1 MHSRLV
7 TEHHSEM
14 CVVCFDN
21 FSGLM
26 RMNSSPNQTSIS
38 PLESRMENSSWLVPV
53 SLLEVTARTEN
64 SNTTDTCMSAITTT
78 PLAFLPFLLLLIFA
92 TVAGNLLVIIA
103 VARTPSLRT
112 TTGVLLTSL
121 ACADLVMGLLVLPP
135 GTGLIISGH
144 WALGK
149 QACLLWTYVDVLC
162 VTASIG
168 TLCAIAVD
176 RYVAITR
183 PLRHQSLLNKP
194 RARVVVCAIWS
205 VAALNVV
212 VVAQSLAPKEGCC
225 EFHVTFTSALGS
237 SIVSF
242 YIPLVIMVFVYS
254 RVYAIARRQLHA
266 INRSQRRFQSI
277 ESSVDGQLD
286 TFSTTT
292 CSSPTSPTLP
302 STICGDPLA
311 PPTQSNRGSNG
322 TLALRRQLRA
332 LRTLG
337 IIMGTFTL
345 CWLPFFVVNIA
356 IRSVNSQGKSQ
367 GKFTTF
373 LKGSLSFND
382 FSLTFTTV

>member
-1 MHSRLV
+1 M
-7 TEHHSEM
+7 
-14 CVVCFDN
+14 
-21 FSGLM
+21 
-26 RMNSSPNQTSIS
+26 
-38 PLESRMENSSWLVPV
+38 
-53 SLLEVTARTEN
+53 
-64 SNTTDTCMSAITTT
+64 
-78 PLAFLPFLLLLIFA
+78 
-92 TVAGNLLVIIA
+92 AGNLLVITA

-144 WALGK
+144 WVLGK

-183 PLRHQSLLNKP
+183 PLRHKSLLNKP
-194 RARVVVCAIWS
+194 RARVIVCAIWS

-212 VVAQSLAPKEGCC
+212 VVAHSLAPKEGCC

-277 ESSVDGQLD
+277 QSSIDGQLD
-286 TFSTTT
+286 TFSATT
-292 CSSPTSPTLP
+292 CSSPTSPTLA

-356 IRSVNSQGKSQ
+356 IRSVNSQDSKRDAVPPEV
-367 GKFTTF
+367 F
-373 LKGSLSFND
+373 LLLNWLGYLNSALNPIIYCHSPEFRHAFKTLLRLPMLPHCHSMDVLYKGLWTSPPCLC
-382 FSLTFTTV
+382 LCAPGPGQLRGAEEGRGAGETVLERS